1 MPRLAV
7 LLALVACSGP
17 SKVTEVPGPPAPDAA
32 PPTPAELAVA
42 DHRDRLFDQR
52 GVVDVRVDD
61 TGVGVIVDVCAAE
74 VAVDLTGLD
83 VPAIALPGDWR
94 ETARGQPCGCGD
106 AGIYHDDGA
115 QLVHD
120 CNACTCDAG
129 RLSCTERTC
138 PIVIAE
144 RVQFTRNAALL
155 DRAAR
160 TTLDPIARR
169 ILARPDAKVTIRG
182 HADAKEV
189 SVAKLSKKRA
199 VTVRAYLIDAGVPK
213 AQILPVDA
221 AGADE
226 PLGGPAEA
234 DRRVEFV
241 VAKP

>member
-7 LLALVACSGP
+7 LLALVACSGS

-42 DHRDRLFDQR
+42 DHRDRLLDQR

-94 ETARGQPCGCGD
+94 ETARGAPCGCGAHD
-106 AGIYHDDGA
+106 VYHDHGA
-115 QLVHD
+115 QLADD
-120 CNACTCDAG
+120 CNTCTCGAG
-129 RLSCTERTC
+129 LWSCTDRTC

-160 TTLDPIARR
+160 ATLDPIAQR

-199 VTVRAYLIDAGVPK
+199 VTVRAYLLDAGVPK
-213 AQILPVDA
+213 AQLLPIEG
-221 AGADE
+221 AGSDE

-241 VAKP
+241 VDPP